1 MYKHLVGLV
10 FLISSFVGQAQELKT
25 LNLENTVFR
34 EFKDFYPQRLSG
46 VEWISPDA
54 FVNVGENQE
63 LLIRDLK
70 GDTTKVIT
78 VAEVN
83 KGLHAINVDST
94 RSVRPY
100 AWLNSETFILQ
111 CGGYLVRVNT
121 KDLATEIELRIPK
134 DAENLEFSK
143 NSKYLAYTLENN
155 VFIATPSDSAIQVTH
170 HTKACKITA
179 GVAIHRSEFGISKGL
194 FWSEDGKTLGFYEMD
209 ESMVTDYPLVHY
221 NPVPAEVNLIK
232 YPMAGQKSHHA
243 KTGIFHV
250 ETKHLVYLKTGEP
263 LDHFLTNFTFSPNG
277 KRAYLAEVNRD
288 QNEMHLNVYNS
299 KTGDFEKTLFTEK
312 DAKYVEPQIP
322 PYFPKGDSEA
332 FLWMSRRDGFYHIYS
347 YNADGK
353 LLKQI
358 TKGDFEILEWNGQSV
373 DGNTIVVTAS
383 AGLMDRGVYAVNVKS
398 GKMTSLVS
406 DNGMY
411 AVTMGKGDHFVVRHS
426 SPEIP
431 GKTTVM
437 SAKGKTVSTLLDPEN
452 PLDQYEIGK
461 VEFPI
466 LKADDGTPLQGR
478 LIKPYDF
485 DPSKKYPVLVYV
497 YGGPHLQLITN
508 DFKASASMWMYEAAN
523 RGYIIFS
530 LDNRGS
536 ANRGKEFEQAVYR
549 NLGTLEMEDQ
559 LKGVDYLK
567 SLPYVDSSKMAIH
580 GWSYGGFMTTSL
592 MLRHPGVFQV
602 GVAGG
607 PVTDWRF
614 YEIMYGERYMD
625 TPEQNPK
632 GYETAD
638 LKNYADKLEGDLLII
653 HGLDDDVVVPQHSFT
668 LIEKFVK
675 AGVQMDFF
683 TYPGHEHN
691 VRGKDRV
698 HLMTKVLDYIDL
710 HLKESE

>member
-1 MYKHLVGLV
+1 MYKHLVALV
-10 FLISSFVGQAQELKT
+10 LLVSSFVVQAQDLKT
-25 LNLENTVFR
+25 LNLDNTVFR
-34 EFKDFYPQRLSG
+34 EFREFYPERLSG

-54 FVNVGENQE
+54 FVNVGEKQE
-63 LLIRDLK
+63 LLFRNLT
-70 GDTTKVIT
+70 GDTTNTIT
-78 VAEVN
+78 VADVN
-83 KGLHAINVDST
+83 KRLIDLNIDT
-94 RSVRPY
+94 IRSVRPY
-100 AWLNSETFILQ
+100 AWLDAETFILR
-111 CGGYLVRVNT
+111 CGSYLVRINT
-121 KDLATEIELRIPK
+121 NDLTAAIELRIPVN
-134 DAENLEFSK
+134 AENMEFSK
-143 NSKYLAYTLENN
+143 ASKYLAYTLENN
-155 VFIATPSDSAIQVTH
+155 VFVATPSDSAIQVTY
-170 HTKACKITA
+170 HTKDSEISA
-179 GVAIHRSEFGISKGL
+179 GIAIHRFEFGISKGL
-194 FWSEDGKTLGFYEMD
+194 FWSEDGEILGFYEMD
-209 ESMVTDYPLVHY
+209 ESMVTNYPLVNY
-221 NPVPAEVNLIK
+221 NPVPAEVNLVK

-250 ETKHLVYLKTGEP
+250 DLNELVYLKTGEP

-277 KRAYLAEVNRD
+277 NRAYLAEVNRD

-312 DAKYVEPQIP
+312 DEKYIEPQQP
-322 PYFPKGDSEA
+322 PYFPKGDSDA
-332 FLWMSRRDGFYHIYS
+332 FLWMSRRDGFNHIYS
-347 YNADGK
+347 YSADGK

-358 TKGDFEILEWNGQSV
+358 TKGDFEILELNGQSV
-373 DGNTIVVTAS
+373 DGNTIVVTAA
-383 AGLMDRGVYAVNVKS
+383 AGLMDRALYTVNVKS
-398 GKMTSLVS
+398 GKMASLVPKF
-406 DNGMY
+406 GMY
-411 AVTMGKGDHFVVRHS
+411 AVTMGKGDHFIVRQS
-426 SPEIP
+426 SPEVPSKIS
-431 GKTTVM
+431 VM
-437 SAKGKTVSTLLDPEN
+437 SSKGKVVSTLLNPEN
-452 PLDQYEIGK
+452 PLDQYEIGE
-461 VEFPI
+461 VEFPV
-466 LKADDGTPLQGR
+466 LMADDGSLLQGR

-508 DFKASASMWMYEAAN
+508 DFKAGASMWMYEAAN
-523 RGYIIFS
+523 RGYLVFS

-536 ANRGKEFEQAVYR
+536 ANRGKEFEQAVFR

-567 SLPYVDSSKMAIH
+567 SLPYVDSDKMAVH

-592 MLRHPGVFQV
+592 MLRYPGVFQV

-638 LKNYADKLEGDLLII
+638 LKNYAHKLEGDLLLI

-675 AGVQMDFF
+675 SGIQVDFF
-683 TYPGHEHN
+683 AYPGHEHN

-698 HLMTKVLDYIDL
+698 HLMTKVLHYIDL

>member
-1 MYKHLVGLV
+1 MYKHLIGFVLLV
-10 FLISSFVGQAQELKT
+10 SSFVVQAQELKT

-34 EFKDFYPQRLSG
+34 EFRDFYPERLSG
-46 VEWISPDA
+46 IEWISPDA
-54 FVNVGENQE
+54 FVNVGEKQE
-63 LLIRDLK
+63 LLFRNLK
-70 GDTTKVIT
+70 GDTTKIIT
-78 VAEVN
+78 VAEIN
-83 KGLHAINVDST
+83 KGLNSLKVDSI

-100 AWLNSETFILQ
+100 AWLDSENFILQ
-111 CGGYLVRVNT
+111 CGSYLVRVNSNDIST
-121 KDLATEIELRIPK
+121 VLELRVPNG
-134 DAENLEFSK
+134 AENLEFSK
-143 NSKYLAYTLENN
+143 SSRFLAYTLENN
-155 VFIATPSDSAIQVTH
+155 VFVATPSDSAIQVTNH
-170 HTKACKITA
+170 AKGSEISS
-179 GVAIHRSEFGISKGL
+179 GVAIHRFEFGIAKGL
-194 FWSEDGKTLGFYEMD
+194 QWSEHGKALGFYEMD
-209 ESMVTDYPLVHY
+209 ESMVTDYPLVNY

-250 ETKHLVYLKTGEP
+250 ETNEVVYLKTGEP

-312 DAKYVEPQIP
+312 DAKYVEPQQP

-332 FLWMSRRDGFYHIYS
+332 FLWMSRRDGNYHIYS

-353 LLKQI
+353 LLKQV

-373 DGNTIVVTAS
+373 DGNTIVVAAAS
-383 AGLMDRGVYAVNVKS
+383 GLMDRALYAVNVKS
-398 GKMTSLVS
+398 GKMTSLVPKF
-406 DNGMY
+406 GMY
-411 AVTMGKGDHFVVRHS
+411 AVTMGKGDHFVVRQS
-426 SPEIP
+426 SPESA

-437 SAKGKTVSTLLDPEN
+437 STKGKTLSTLLDPKN
-452 PLDQYEIGK
+452 PLDQYQIGE
-461 VEFPI
+461 VEFPV
-466 LKADDGTPLQGR
+466 LKADDGTQLQAR

-485 DPSKKYPVLVYV
+485 DPSKKYPVLVYL

-523 RGYIIFS
+523 RGYIVFS

-536 ANRGKEFEQAVYR
+536 ANRGKEFEQAVFR

-567 SLPYVDSSKMAIH
+567 SLPYVNANKMAVH

-625 TPEQNPK
+625 TPEQNPE
-632 GYETAD
+632 GYKTAD
-638 LKNYADKLEGDLLII
+638 LKNYADKLEGDLLLI